1 MLLWIQEFFRELKR
15 LLLRA
20 WGTPCSADLPPG
32 TPFLIL
38 PGLALLVSALM
49 VGTGLYI
56 GGRDGTG
63 QIPGAPV
70 SEEPVV
76 IEKKV
81 LEEESPSPMPID
93 QPAREVLSKFPR
105 GTRLPSFKEGTTS
118 VSIDEVPFDPDR
130 DLVAVFD
137 DRVWWE
143 SDNDDRSGDTE
154 DDHLVHYSLEES
166 LRRVI
171 ELVVREG
178 GTLEVHD
185 AYRAS
190 GVHSQK
196 SLHKQGRAVDLTC
209 DELGLERLSI
219 LAWAAGFDWVYY
231 EAPTRGGRHVH
242 ASVRPDRDPYVPIM
256 WPK

>member
-1 MLLWIQEFFRELKR
+1 MLYWIREFFRELKR
-15 LLLRA
+15 LTLGA
-20 WGTPCSADLPPG
+20 WSAGCSADLPPE
-32 TPFLIL
+32 TPFRRL
-38 PGLALLVSALM
+38 PIVALLVSASM
-49 VGTGLYI
+49 IGAGLYL
-56 GGRDGTG
+56 GTRERIVQVG
-63 QIPGAPV
+63 VAAVPEEPTVPEVSAPV
-70 SEEPVV
+70 VELPPP
-76 IEKKV
+76 IR
-81 LEEESPSPMPID
+81 ID
-93 QPAREVLSKFPR
+93 QPVRELLPKFPR
-105 GTRLPSFKEGTTS
+105 GTRRPSFKEGTAS
-118 VSIDEVPFDPDR
+118 VSIDGVGFDPDR
-130 DLVAVFD
+130 DLVEVYD

-143 SDNDDRSGDTE
+143 SDNDDRTGDTE
-154 DDHLVHYSLEES
+154 DDHLVHYALEES

-190 GVHSQK
+190 GVHSLK

-231 EAPTRGGRHVH
+231 EAPRRGGHHVH
-242 ASVRPDRDPYVPIM
+242 ASVRPDRELYQPIM